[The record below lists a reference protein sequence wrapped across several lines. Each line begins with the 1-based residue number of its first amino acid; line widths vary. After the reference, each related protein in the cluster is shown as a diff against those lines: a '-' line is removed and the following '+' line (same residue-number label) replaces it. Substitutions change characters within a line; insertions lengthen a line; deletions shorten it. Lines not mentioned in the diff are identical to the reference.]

1 MRDDDQREA
10 LPSGARTSPPNSP
23 EWNEALTPPTRTALV
38 TIETREDAV
47 NQRYPGPRR
56 PAEETDPGRARPV
69 ADLSTHPGQLAR
81 RLQQVTYQLWTAVVS
96 TETTPPQFVV
106 LNSLL
111 ADPDIDQRTLGERA
125 SLDRSTVAD
134 VVARLV
140 QRGLIR
146 RVRDPRDGRRNVLRL
161 TQRGEATHSHV
172 ASRVER
178 MNDLLLSPLNADERT
193 ALRSMLTRIIE
204 SVPAIS
210 AAEGTAAV

>member
-1 MRDDDQREA
+1 M
-10 LPSGARTSPPNSP
+10 
-23 EWNEALTPPTRTALV
+23 
-38 TIETREDAV
+38 TIQTGEDAV
-47 NQRYPGPRR
+47 NQRYPDPRR
-56 PAEETDPGRARPV
+56 PADQPDPDRRGPV

-81 RLQQVTYQLWTAVVS
+81 RLQQVTYQLWTATVS

-161 TQRGEATHSHV
+161 TQRGEATHSFV
-172 ASRVER
+172 ADRVER
-178 MNDLLLSPLNADERT
+178 MNDLLLSPLSAGERE
-193 ALRSMLTRIIE
+193 ALVSMLVRVVE

-210 AAEGTAAV
+210 AAEADTQN